1 MRFFKFLLLF
11 SFISFSQSS
20 DSFIDI
26 KEYIPS
32 IIIDLKYSSDDN
44 FTGRVVKGYE
54 SPKCLL
60 TFEAARRLKI
70 IQTILNNS
78 GYSLKIYDAY
88 RPQRSVNHFI
98 NWSKNQSDTLKKS
111 YFYPNLLKSNLFEL
125 GYIAASSSHSRGS
138 TVDITLVEISSGKEI
153 DMGSPYD
160 FFGLESSHDYENIS
174 ITQKNNRKLLLDVM
188 TKNGFSS
195 YSKEWWHYT
204 FIDEPFPTT
213 YFDFTISQ

>member
-1 MRFFKFLLLF
+1 MRFFNFIFLFFL
-11 SFISFSQSS
+11 ISFSQLNN
-20 DSFIDI
+20 DFIDI

-32 IIIDLKYSSDDN
+32 IVIDLKYASNDN
-44 FTGRVVKGYE
+44 FTGHIVNGYE

-60 TFEAARRLKI
+60 TIEAARSLRY
-70 IQTILNNS
+70 IQTILNKS

-98 NWSKNQSDTLKKS
+98 NWSKNLSDTINKR
-111 YFYPNLLKSNLFEL
+111 YYYPNLAKSILFKL
-125 GYIAASSSHSRGS
+125 GYIASKSSHSRGS
-138 TVDITLVEISSGKEI
+138 TVDITLVDITSGKEV

-160 FFGLESSHDYENIS
+160 FFGLESSHDYKNIS
-174 ITQKNNRKLLLDVM
+174 NTQKNNRKFLLDIM

-213 YFDFTISQ
+213 YFDFTTNK

>member
-1 MRFFKFLLLF
+1 MRFFKFLILF

-26 KEYIPS
+26 KEFIPT
-32 IIIDLKYSSDDN
+32 IIIDLKYASDDN

-60 TFEAARRLKI
+60 TFEAARSLKI
-70 IQTILNNS
+70 IQTTLKNS

-111 YFYPNLLKSNLFEL
+111 YFYPNILKSNLFEL
-125 GYIAASSSHSRGS
+125 GYIATKSSHSRGS
-138 TVDITLVEISSGKEI
+138 TVDITLVDISSGKEI

-174 ITQKNNRKLLLDVM
+174 ITQKNNRKLLLDLM

-213 YFDFTISQ
+213 YFDFTINK

>member
-1 MRFFKFLLLF
+1 MRFFNFIFLFFL
-11 SFISFSQSS
+11 ISFSQLNN
-20 DSFIDI
+20 DFIDI

-32 IIIDLKYSSDDN
+32 IFIDLKYASNDN
-44 FTGRVVKGYE
+44 FTGHIVNGYE

-60 TFEAARRLKI
+60 TIEAARSLRY
-70 IQTILNNS
+70 IQTILNKS

-98 NWSKNQSDTLKKS
+98 NWSKNLSDTINKR
-111 YFYPNLLKSNLFEL
+111 YYYPNLAKSILFKL
-125 GYIAASSSHSRGS
+125 GYIASKSSHSRGS
-138 TVDITLVEISSGKEI
+138 TVDITLVDITSGKEV

-160 FFGLESSHDYENIS
+160 FFGLESSHDYKNIS
-174 ITQKNNRKLLLDVM
+174 NTQKNNRKFLLDIM

-213 YFDFTISQ
+213 YFDFTTNK

>member
-60 TFEAARRLKI
+60 TFEAASSLRN
-70 IQTILNNS
+70 IQTILNKS

>member
-1 MRFFKFLLLF
+1 MRFFKFFLLF

-20 DSFIDI
+20 DGFIDI

-32 IIIDLKYSSDDN
+32 IIIDLKYATDDN

-54 SPKCLL
+54 SPKGLL
-60 TFEAARRLKI
+60 TYEAAHRLKI

-111 YFYPNLLKSNLFEL
+111 YFYPNILKSNLFDL
-125 GYIAASSSHSRGS
+125 GYIATNSSHSRGS
-138 TVDITLVEISSGKEI
+138 TVDITIVEISSGKEI
-153 DMGSPYD
+153 DMGSAYD
-160 FFGLESSHDYENIS
+160 FFGLKSSHDYENIS
-174 ITQKNNRKLLLDVM
+174 ITQKNNRKLLFDVM

-195 YSKEWWHYT
+195 YPKEWWHYT
-204 FIDEPFPTT
+204 LIDEPFPTT
-213 YFDFTISQ
+213 YFDFIINK

>member
-1 MRFFKFLLLF
+1 MRFFNFIFLFFL
-11 SFISFSQSS
+11 ISFSQLNN
-20 DSFIDI
+20 DFIDI

-32 IIIDLKYSSDDN
+32 IVIDLKYASNDN
-44 FTGRVVKGYE
+44 FTGHIVNGYE

-60 TFEAARRLKI
+60 TIEAARSLKY
-70 IQTILNNS
+70 IQTILNKS

-98 NWSKNQSDTLKKS
+98 NWSKNLSDTINKR
-111 YFYPNLLKSNLFEL
+111 YYYPNLAKSILFKL
-125 GYIAASSSHSRGS
+125 GYIASKSSHSRGS
-138 TVDITLVEISSGKEI
+138 TVDITLVDITSGKEV
-153 DMGSPYD
+153 DMGSSYD
-160 FFGLESSHDYENIS
+160 FFGLESSHDYKNIS
-174 ITQKNNRKLLLDVM
+174 ITQKNNRKLLLDIM

-213 YFDFTISQ
+213 YFDFTTNK

>member
-60 TFEAARRLKI
+60 TYEAARRLKI

-111 YFYPNLLKSNLFEL
+111 YFYPNILKSNLFDL
-125 GYIAASSSHSRGS
+125 GYIATNSSHSRGS

-153 DMGSPYD
+153 DMGSAYD

-174 ITQKNNRKLLLDVM
+174 ITQKNNRKLLFDVM

-195 YSKEWWHYT
+195 YPKEWWHYT
-204 FIDEPFPTT
+204 LIDEPFPTT
-213 YFDFTISQ
+213 YFDFIINK

>member
-11 SFISFSQSS
+11 SFISFSQSR

-32 IIIDLKYSSDDN
+32 ITIDLKYSSDDN
-44 FTGRVVKGYE
+44 FTGRVVNGYE

-60 TFEAARRLKI
+60 TFEAASSLRN
-70 IQTILNNS
+70 IQTILNKS

-111 YFYPNLLKSNLFEL
+111 YYYPNLAKSTLFKL
-125 GYIAASSSHSRGS
+125 GYIASKSSHSRGS

-213 YFDFTISQ
+213 YFDFTTNK

>member
-60 TFEAARRLKI
+60 TFEAARSLKI

-213 YFDFTISQ
+213 YFDFTINQ

>member
-1 MRFFKFLLLF
+1 MRFFNFIFLFFL
-11 SFISFSQSS
+11 ISFSQLNN
-20 DSFIDI
+20 DFIDI

-32 IIIDLKYSSDDN
+32 IVIDLKYASNDN
-44 FTGRVVKGYE
+44 FTGHIVNGYE

-60 TFEAARRLKI
+60 TIEAARSLRY
-70 IQTILNNS
+70 IQTILNKF

-98 NWSKNQSDTLKKS
+98 NWSKNLSDTINKR
-111 YFYPNLLKSNLFEL
+111 YYYPNLAKSILFKL
-125 GYIAASSSHSRGS
+125 GYIASKSSHSRGS
-138 TVDITLVEISSGKEI
+138 TVDLTLVDITSGKEV

-160 FFGLESSHDYENIS
+160 FFGLESSHDYKNIS
-174 ITQKNNRKLLLDVM
+174 NTQKNNRKFLLDIM

-213 YFDFTISQ
+213 YFYFTTNK

>member
-1 MRFFKFLLLF
+1 MRFFNFIFLFFL
-11 SFISFSQSS
+11 ISFSQLNN
-20 DSFIDI
+20 DFIDI

-32 IIIDLKYSSDDN
+32 IFIDLKYASNDN
-44 FTGRVVKGYE
+44 FTGHIVNGYE

-60 TFEAARRLKI
+60 TIEAARSLRY
-70 IQTILNNS
+70 IQTILNKS

-98 NWSKNQSDTLKKS
+98 NWSKNLSDTINKS
-111 YFYPNLLKSNLFEL
+111 YYYPNLAKSILFKL
-125 GYIAASSSHSRGS
+125 GYIASKSSHSRGS
-138 TVDITLVEISSGKEI
+138 TVDLTLVDITSGKEV

-160 FFGLESSHDYENIS
+160 FFGLESSHDYKNIS
-174 ITQKNNRKLLLDVM
+174 NTQKNNRKFLLDIM

-213 YFDFTISQ
+213 YFDFTTNK

>member
-1 MRFFKFLLLF
+1 MRFFNFIFLFFL
-11 SFISFSQSS
+11 ISFSQLNN
-20 DSFIDI
+20 DFIDI

-32 IIIDLKYSSDDN
+32 IVIDLKYASNDN
-44 FTGRVVKGYE
+44 FTGHIVNGYE

-60 TFEAARRLKI
+60 TIEAARSLKY
-70 IQTILNNS
+70 IQTILNKS

-98 NWSKNQSDTLKKS
+98 NWSKNLSDTINKR
-111 YFYPNLLKSNLFEL
+111 YYYPNLAKSILFKL
-125 GYIAASSSHSRGS
+125 GYIASKSSHSRGS
-138 TVDITLVEISSGKEI
+138 TVDITLVDITSGKEV
-153 DMGSPYD
+153 DMGSSYD
-160 FFGLESSHDYENIS
+160 FFGLESSHDYKNIS
-174 ITQKNNRKLLLDVM
+174 IIQKNNRKLLLDIM

-213 YFDFTISQ
+213 YFDFTTNK

>member
-60 TFEAARRLKI
+60 TFEAASSLRN
-70 IQTILNNS
+70 IQTILNKS

-213 YFDFTISQ
+213 YFDFTINQ

>member
-32 IIIDLKYSSDDN
+32 IIIDLKYATDDN

-60 TFEAARRLKI
+60 TYEAARRLKI

-111 YFYPNLLKSNLFEL
+111 YFYPNILKSNLFDL
-125 GYIAASSSHSRGS
+125 GYIATNSSHSRGS
-138 TVDITLVEISSGKEI
+138 TVDITLVEISSGREI
-153 DMGSPYD
+153 DMGSAYD

-174 ITQKNNRKLLLDVM
+174 ITQKNNRKLLFDVM

-195 YSKEWWHYT
+195 YPKEWWHYT
-204 FIDEPFPTT
+204 LIDEPFPTT
-213 YFDFTISQ
+213 YFDFIINK

>member
-60 TFEAARRLKI
+60 TFEAASSLRN
-70 IQTILNNS
+70 IQTILNKS

-213 YFDFTISQ
+213 YFDFTIN

>member
-1 MRFFKFLLLF
+1 MRFFKFFLLF
-11 SFISFSQSS
+11 SFVSFSQSS
-20 DSFIDI
+20 DGFIDI

-44 FTGRVVKGYE
+44 FTGRVVNGYE

-60 TFEAARRLKI
+60 TFEAASSLRN
-70 IQTILNNS
+70 IQTILNKS

-98 NWSKNQSDTLKKS
+98 NWSKNQSDTINKS
-111 YFYPNLLKSNLFEL
+111 YYYPNLAKSTLFKL
-125 GYIAASSSHSRGS
+125 GYIASKSSHSRGS
-138 TVDITLVEISSGKEI
+138 TVDITLVDIISGKEV

-160 FFGLESSHDYENIS
+160 FFGLESSHDYKNIS
-174 ITQKNNRKLLLDVM
+174 ITQKNNRKLLLDIM

-213 YFDFTISQ
+213 YFDFTINK

>member
-1 MRFFKFLLLF
+1 MGFFKFFLLF
-11 SFISFSQSS
+11 SFISFSQSL
-20 DSFIDI
+20 DGFIDI

-32 IIIDLKYSSDDN
+32 IIIDLKYATDDN

-54 SPKCLL
+54 SPKGLL
-60 TFEAARRLKI
+60 TYEAARRLKI

-78 GYSLKIYDAY
+78 GYSLKIFDAY

-111 YFYPNLLKSNLFEL
+111 YFYPNILKSNLFDL
-125 GYIAASSSHSRGS
+125 GYIATNSSHSRGS
-138 TVDITLVEISSGKEI
+138 TVDITLVEISSGREI
-153 DMGSPYD
+153 DMGSAYD

-174 ITQKNNRKLLLDVM
+174 ITQKNNRKLLFDVM

-195 YSKEWWHYT
+195 YPKEWWHYT
-204 FIDEPFPTT
+204 LIDEPFPTT
-213 YFDFTISQ
+213 YFDFIINK